1 MKRKFH
7 TFAVFFIVKK
17 DGKMPKKSYFSCAEA
32 VDDKIN
38 KLTKK
43 FTLLYILLTIFFVL
57 LVALIH
63 TELSNQVDYK
73 YTSFT
78 KILEQLNNVKIE
90 KNVVYP
96 R

>member
-1 MKRKFH
+1 
-7 TFAVFFIVKK
+7 
-17 DGKMPKKSYFSCAEA
+17 MPKKSYFSCAEA

-38 KLTKK
+38 KLTKN
-43 FTLLYILLTIFFVL
+43 FTLLHILLTVFFVL

-78 KILEQLNNVKIE
+78 KILEQLHNVKIE